1 MRELHDTDSGRQIQ
15 EAESRW
21 SARSFTLFFV
31 RRHVQAGLLRDGGI
45 TAEEVIRYVWELRR
59 ELEQEILLRSRK

>member
-1 MRELHDTDSGRQIQ
+1 MREIHDTNSGRQVQ
-15 EAESRW
+15 EAESCW

-45 TAEEVIRYVWELRR
+45 TADEVIRYIWELRW
-59 ELEQEILLRSRK
+59 EFEQEIILRSRK